1 MGLIPYLT
9 VGFVVFCNAIAFV
22 VRATFSTLLFLCRTI
37 NYDVR
42 LVFCFLLKKYF
53 SMADMIGMPL
63 NMTSCFF
70 SYLAM
75 RRVNFV
81 WKCVIFFCSDDDS
94 FIEDGIFFA
103 DVANHQT

>member
-81 WKCVIFFCSDDDS
+81 WKCVIFFAQTMIVSLKT
-94 FIEDGIFFA
+94 GFFL
-103 DVANHQT
+103 